1 MNWVT
6 RQLQA
11 NGSHLDRIDA
21 LRVEASNRCFYRIN
35 TDTAKLVLMTSPPAL
50 ERNEQFVALA
60 ELFAAHA
67 LPVPKVVA
75 SNFEEGWFLM
85 SDLGRVH
92 LEEAYATG
100 AREPSIKAAIDTLAI
115 LGEVRDPRIEP
126 YDADRLNMEL
136 AIFTE
141 WFVGNL
147 LQQNALVGTTERPFA
162 ALVEAAE
169 AQPRSCVHR
178 DYHCRNLLYNDGA
191 LGIVDFQ
198 DALHGPVLYDLA
210 SLLRDC
216 YYTFDENEIDQ
227 WLNYFVALTP
237 SLSGQRPATI
247 KRWFDFTAIQR
258 QLKAIGIFA
267 RLHLRDAKSSH
278 LTHIRPVLAG
288 LIQLT
293 GNYPELQ
300 PLSMQLSRCAK
311 PATQALNALGIDT

>member
-1 MNWVT
+1 MH
-6 RQLQA
+6 A
-11 NGSHLDRIDA
+11 SGSRLTRIDA
-21 LRVEASNRCFYRIN
+21 LRVEASNRCFYRIHSDGAN
-35 TDTAKLVLMTSPPAL
+35 LVLMTSPPEL

-60 ELFAAHA
+60 QLFAARA
-67 LPVPKVVA
+67 IPVPKVAA
-75 SNFEEGWFLM
+75 SNFEQGWFLM
-85 SDLGRVH
+85 SDLGTVH

-100 AREPSIKAAIDTLAI
+100 EREPAIKAAIDTLVV
-115 LGEVRDPRIEP
+115 LGDIRDPRIEP

-147 LQQNALVGTTERPFA
+147 LQQDARADATEAPFA
-162 ALVEAAE
+162 LLVEAAE

-178 DYHCRNLLYNDGA
+178 DYHCRNLLYNDGT

-216 YYTFDENEIDQ
+216 YYSFDESEIDR
-227 WLNYFVALTP
+227 WLNYFAALTP
-237 SLSGQRPATI
+237 SLRAQEQPTI
-247 KRWFDFTAIQR
+247 KRWFDFIAVQR

-267 RLHLRDAKSSH
+267 RLYLRDGKSSH
-278 LTHIRPVLAG
+278 LPHIMPVLAR

-293 GNYPELQ
+293 GIYPELQ
-300 PLSMQLSRCAK
+300 QLNVQLSRCTK
-311 PATQALNALGIDT
+311 PATQAIDALRFDTR